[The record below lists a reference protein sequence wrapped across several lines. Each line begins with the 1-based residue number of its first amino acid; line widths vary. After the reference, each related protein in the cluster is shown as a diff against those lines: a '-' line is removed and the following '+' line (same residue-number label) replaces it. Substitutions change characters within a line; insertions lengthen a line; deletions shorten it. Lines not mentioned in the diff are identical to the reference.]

1 MTVAIAPTEDQL
13 ATSVRALLLAILPD
27 GTEVIQGQANRVP
40 EPVSDTFVVFTFI
53 AQQRLSTNVDTYGV
67 TGLEKTIT
75 MDNQQGVQLD
85 IHGEQSSNCTQLINL
100 LWRDDFSCL
109 VLEGTGISPLYCDD
123 PHQAPFINAENQYE
137 NRWVMTVYLQANP
150 VVTVPQDSADV
161 LEIQLY
167 EADQ

>member
-75 MDNQQGVQLD
+75 MDNQQGVQL
-85 IHGEQSSNCTQLINL
+85 INL